1 MDPMTEETGLPASVE
16 TAWGLRERPSK
27 GPKPG
32 LSLDRIVAA
41 AVKVAAAEGLAAVS
55 MGRVAGELG
64 ASAMSLY
71 RYVASKDELLALMVD
86 AAVGPPPPAS
96 QPGEDWRARPVALGL
111 VLLPGAGP
119 ASVGRARADR
129 RAAHHAQRRRLDG
142 GGPRLARR
150 DRSRRGREAVRDPAA
165 ERLRPQRGDADG
177 GRGRGRRG
185 VGRGERLGGM
195 EPPDHAPDRR
205 AERFPALHRALDSG
219 ALDEVDDPDEDFGW
233 RLERLLDGVDVLVR
247 GRG

>member
-1 MDPMTEETGLPASVE
+1 MDAMTEETGLPASFE

-41 AVKVAAAEGLAAVS
+41 AVKVAATEGIAAVS

-86 AAVGPPPPAS
+86 ATVGPPPPAS
-96 QPGEDWRARPVALGL
+96 QPGEDWRAGLSRWGWSHYQALGRHPW
-111 VLLPGAGP
+111 VVRVPI
-119 ASVGRARADR
+119 
-129 RAAHHAQRRRLDG
+129 
-142 GGPRLARR
+142 GGPPTTPNGVAWMEAGLASLAETGLEEGEKLSVILLLSGYVRNEVTLMADVGAAAGEENVSAAWSRLIT
-150 DRSRRGREAVRDPAA
+150 
-165 ERLRPQRGDADG
+165 RLTD
-177 GRGRGRRG
+177 
-185 VGRGERLGGM
+185 
-195 EPPDHAPDRR
+195 
-205 AERFPALHRALDSG
+205 AERFPALHRALESG

-247 GRG
+247 GRA

>member
-41 AVKVAAAEGLAAVS
+41 AVKVAAAEGLGAVS

-96 QPGEDWRARPVALGL
+96 QPGENWRAGLSRWGWSYYQALGRHPW
-111 VLLPGAGP
+111 VVRVPI
-119 ASVGRARADR
+119 
-129 RAAHHAQRRRLDG
+129 
-142 GGPRLARR
+142 GGPPTTPNGVAWMEAGLASLAETGLDEGEKLSVILLLSGYVRNEVTLMADVGAAASGEENVSAAWSRLIT
-150 DRSRRGREAVRDPAA
+150 
-165 ERLRPQRGDADG
+165 RLTD
-177 GRGRGRRG
+177 
-185 VGRGERLGGM
+185 
-195 EPPDHAPDRR
+195 
-205 AERFPALHRALDSG
+205 AERFPALHRALESG
-219 ALDEVDDPDEDFGW
+219 VLDEVDDPDEDFGW
-233 RLERLLDGVDVLVR
+233 RLERLLDGVEVLVR
-247 GRG
+247 GRA